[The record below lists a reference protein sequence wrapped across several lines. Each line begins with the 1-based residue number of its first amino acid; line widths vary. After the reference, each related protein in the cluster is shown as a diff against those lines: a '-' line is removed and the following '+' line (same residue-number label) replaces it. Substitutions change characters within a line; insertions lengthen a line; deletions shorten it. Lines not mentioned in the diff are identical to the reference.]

1 MSRMQFNL
9 FILTTYEILVMN
21 HSVTV
26 AEINNFLLACIY
38 HLFIIRPI
46 ETNVRMF
53 KSFEG

>member
-1 MSRMQFNL
+1 MSRMQFNH

-21 HSVTV
+21 HSV